1 MSRTSSSGTQRQFT
15 LTRRDDLSEYQKAM
29 FDLMQSWGT
38 LRLSLLT
45 CLFKTVFSE
54 EEITDKEACSLKL
67 YALAKGNIDNPKPAT
82 RTTTPAQAP
91 APAVKPEPVA
101 SIPTIKEETP
111 AEEDEGP
118 TDIFAILDAQ
128 EPEEANN
135 PLAAYVAEAAER
147 NRKDGD

>member
-29 FDLMQSWGT
+29 FDLMQSWGQ

-67 YALAKGNIDNPKPAT
+67 YALAKGNIDNPKPLT
-82 RTTTPAQAP
+82 RTTDPAQAP
-91 APAVKPEPVA
+91 APAVKPEPVT
-101 SIPTIKEETP
+101 SVPTIKEETP
-111 AEEDEGP
+111 ADKDEQLSEAVTEETPNTGFDWNDLGNQFP
-118 TDIFAILDAQ
+118 G
-128 EPEEANN
+128 
-135 PLAAYVAEAAER
+135 Y
-147 NRKDGD
+147 KG